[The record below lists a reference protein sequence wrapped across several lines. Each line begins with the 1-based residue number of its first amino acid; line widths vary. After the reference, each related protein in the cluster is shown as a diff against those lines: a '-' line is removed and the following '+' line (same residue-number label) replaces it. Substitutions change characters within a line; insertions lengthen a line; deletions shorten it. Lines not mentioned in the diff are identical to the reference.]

1 MPTYNC
7 PSWLQAEQ
15 EVARH
20 QMVKAGWPQKR
31 DEAWRYSSADIV
43 SKKQFE
49 TVLPDQ
55 STFVLPDP
63 ILNLSVEAD
72 YVLYFYNGHFLQS
85 SSKAN
90 FQENV
95 LVAPLGR
102 VLSSA
107 GRVQDLAKFHLLRK
121 PNEKLKALGWQN
133 QAQFE
138 QGSFV
143 HVKVTPEQGLKI
155 MCVYIYGQLQNV
167 DQQKS
172 FAVFPRN
179 VFYFG
184 PQTQVDGIEAHVAV
198 NDLDYYVSS
207 ATDVWV
213 EKSAQVKFGQVM
225 WTGGEASFVND
236 LQVQVASEGQL
247 MATQYIKSSALTRN
261 EVEVHLNAPGAAVQ
275 LYTTVEGA
283 EKSVSD
289 SSTFIHHRQGLTKS
303 EQIVKQMADDEA
315 SVNFSGRLLIA
326 QDAQK
331 SDAQQLNHNLV
342 LSPAAEANARP
353 QLEVNA
359 DDVKAAHGAT
369 VGQLQEEEIFYL
381 MSRAIPR
388 EQAVAL
394 LTQGY
399 KSELISRAPDGWW
412 KSTMLKFITAG
423 GPDDAQ

>member
-1 MPTYNC
+1 MAT
-7 PSWLQAEQ
+7 
-15 EVARH
+15 
-20 QMVKAGWPQKR
+20 AGWPQKR
-31 DEAWRYSSADIV
+31 DEAWRYSSADSV

-49 TVLPDQ
+49 QELPDQ
-55 STFVLPDP
+55 STFVLPSQISD
-63 ILNLSVEAD
+63 LSAGAD
-72 YVLYFYNGHFLQS
+72 FVLYFYNGQFLQS

-90 FQENV
+90 FQENI

-107 GRVQDLAKFHLLRK
+107 GRIQDLAKFYLLRK
-121 PNEKLKALGWQN
+121 PNEKLKVMGWQN

-143 HVKVTPEQGLKI
+143 HVKSAPEQGLKI
-155 MCVYIYGQLQNV
+155 MCVHVYGQLQNA

-184 PQTQVDGIEAHVAV
+184 PQAKVDCIEAHVAV
-198 NDLDYYVSS
+198 NDLDFYISS
-207 ATDVWV
+207 ATDVWA
-213 EKSAQVKFGQVM
+213 EKSAQVKFGQVL
-225 WTGGEASFVND
+225 WAGGEATFVND
-236 LQVQVASEGQL
+236 LQIQVASEAQL
-247 MATQYIKSSALTRN
+247 MATQYIKSSELTRN

-275 LYTTVEGA
+275 MFTTVEGTD
-283 EKSVSD
+283 KSVAD
-289 SSTFIHHRQGLTKS
+289 SSTFIHHRQGFTKS
-303 EQIVKQMADDEA
+303 EQIVRQMADQDA
-315 SVNFSGRLLIA
+315 RVSFSGRLLIA

-342 LSPAAEANARP
+342 LSPTAEANARP

-369 VGQLQEEEIFYL
+369 VGELQEEEIFYL

-399 KSELISRAPDGWW
+399 RSELIARAPDGWW
-412 KSTMLKFITAG
+412 KNQMLTFVNSG
-423 GPDDAQ
+423 ERS

>member
-20 QMVKAGWPQKR
+20 QMVKAGWPHKR
-31 DEAWRYSSADIV
+31 DEAWRYSSADNIA
-43 SKKQFE
+43 KKQFQTE
-49 TVLPDQ
+49 LPSQ
-55 STFVLPDP
+55 SAFVLPDE
-63 ILNLSVEAD
+63 IVNLSSEAD
-72 YVLYFYNGHFLQS
+72 YVLYFYNGHFVQS

-107 GRVQDLAKFHLLRK
+107 GRVQDLAKFYLLRK
-121 PNEKLKALGWQN
+121 PNEKLKAMGWQN

-138 QGSFV
+138 EGSFV
-143 HVKVTPEQGLKI
+143 HVKSAPEQGLN
-155 MCVYIYGQLQNV
+155 GQIQKV
-167 DQQKS
+167 EQQKS

-184 PQTQVDGIEAHVAV
+184 PQSQVDCIEAHIAV
-198 NDLDYYVSS
+198 NELEYYVSS

-213 EKSAQVKFGQVM
+213 EKSAQVKFGQVL
-225 WTGGEASFVND
+225 WAGGEASFIND

-261 EVEVHLNAPGAAVQ
+261 EVEVHLNAPGATVQ
-275 LYTTVEGA
+275 LYTTVDGK
-283 EKSVSD
+283 EKSVVD
-289 SSTFIHHRQGLTKS
+289 SSTFIHHRQGFTKS
-303 EQIVKQMADDEA
+303 EQNVRQMADDEA

-342 LSPAAEANARP
+342 LSPTAEANARP

-388 EQAVAL
+388 EQALAL

-412 KSTMLKFITAG
+412 KNTMLTFVSAG
-423 GPDDAQ
+423 GKR